1 MGSAALAKR
10 AARRFEDG
18 RRARGPLPRIS
29 TGGPRRL
36 RIQCTLE
43 YEFEHKFEY
52 MSEYMSECVFGIDR
66 H

>member
-10 AARRFEDG
+10 AARRFDGG
-18 RRARGPLPRIS
+18 RRASGLLPRIS

-43 YEFEHKFEY
+43 YEFEY

>member
-1 MGSAALAKR
+1 MGAAALAKR
-10 AARRFEDG
+10 AARRFE
-18 RRARGPLPRIS
+18 RIS

-43 YEFEHKFEY
+43 YNFEY